1 MNYICTKR
9 FHDLSLSGPVN
20 IPYGTPLTEAN
31 NLLLLDGK
39 PITYADSNNGHTF
52 FAPDDDG
59 HGLERGELVRTIK
72 RRLERKDHHQERWD
86 RLWPD
91 ARANRLRNQK
101 HEDFWCWG
109 HEFYTASMDDL
120 NHIWNLIK
128 EV

>member
-20 IPYGTPLTEAN
+20 IPYGTPLDCED
-31 NLLLLDGK
+31 NLISLNGK
-39 PITYADSNNGHTF
+39 PITYADSNNGRTF
-52 FAPDDDG
+52 FSPDDDG
-59 HGLERGELVRTIK
+59 HGLERGKIIHEIK
-72 RRLERKDHHQERWD
+72 TRLERKTNHQERWN
-86 RLWPD
+86 RLWD
-91 ARANRLRNQK
+91 DETANGLRNQR

-128 EV
+128 GV